1 VRRIRAF
8 VVILWALLGAVII
21 GTSIIFVGTEYW
33 GRWSAMLP
41 SLALMDMVLG
51 VACYAWCLVA
61 TIVTGREES
70 GVKAELKGRT

>member
-1 VRRIRAF
+1 
-8 VVILWALLGAVII
+8 
-21 GTSIIFVGTEYW
+21 
-33 GRWSAMLP
+33 MLP